1 MPNEE
6 LKNYVKTMLGEDYV
20 EVELTDEALNV
31 IIKQALDKIAPFYD
45 GRRYILGEGK
55 VIDLSDHS
63 SAIKEILHVYN
74 TTNSNI
80 YSLQEYVFG
89 GNGIMIYSSRLMDRL
104 QLYPCYKMLYNEL
117 NYTKD
122 INFRYIKPKLYLDD
136 YTNSVVI
143 EALVRPEDLSDID
156 PESEYYAWV
165 KDYTLALAKETVG
178 RIRSKFQVDGSPYQ
192 LDGERLIS
200 EAQSAKQDLESK
212 LTGTIFI
219 I

>member
-1 MPNEE
+1 
-6 LKNYVKTMLGEDYV
+6 
-20 EVELTDEALNV
+20 
-31 IIKQALDKIAPFYD
+31 
-45 GRRYILGEGK
+45 
-55 VIDLSDHS
+55 
-63 SAIKEILHVYN
+63 
-74 TTNSNI
+74 
-80 YSLQEYVFG
+80 
-89 GNGIMIYSSRLMDRL
+89 MDRL
-104 QLYPCYKMLYNEL
+104 DLYTCYKMLYNEL

>member
-6 LKNYVKTMLGEDYV
+6 LKDYVKTMLGDDYV

-45 GRRYILGEGK
+45 GRRFILGEGK
-55 VIDLSDHS
+55 TIDLSDHAS
-63 SAIKEILHVYN
+63 SIKEILRVYN

-104 QLYPCYKMLYNEL
+104 QLYTCYKMLYNEL

-122 INFRYIKPKLYLDD
+122 INFKYIKPTLYLDD
-136 YTNSVVI
+136 YSNSVVI

>member
-6 LKNYVKTMLGEDYV
+6 LKNYVKTMLGDDYV
-20 EVELTDEALNV
+20 EVELTDEALNNV
-31 IIKQALDKIAPFYD
+31 IKQALDKIAPFYD
-45 GRRYILGEGK
+45 GRRYILGTGK
-55 VIDLSDHS
+55 VVDLSDHS
-63 SAIKEILHVYN
+63 SAIKEILRVYN

-80 YSLQEYVFG
+80 YSLQDYVFG

-104 QLYPCYKMLYNEL
+104 EMYTCYKMLYNEL

-122 INFRYIKPKLYLDD
+122 VNFKYIKPNLYLDSYSD
-136 YTNSVVI
+136 SVVI

-165 KDYTLALAKETVG
+165 KEYTLALSKEVIG

-192 LDGERLIS
+192 LDGERLLS
-200 EAQSAKQDLESK
+200 EAQSMKTELENK
-212 LTGTIFI
+212 ITGTIFI